1 MGEIKA
7 MNENDHGTGNGNE
20 EEYVNPCVLEVRR
33 IREEL
38 QRERDEM
45 RRKLSPRAFIDYL
58 NRNEGKTGNVLNI
71 KPPPPAF
78 PPSQRY
84 LDFVAMRNRQRAE
97 EQRRYDA
104 ADAQRAETPARP
116 VAGVGALDG

>member
-1 MGEIKA
+1 
-7 MNENDHGTGNGNE
+7 MNENDHGTE
-20 EEYVNPCVLEVRR
+20 EREENYVNPYVLETRR
-33 IREEL
+33 IREEM

-45 RRKLSPRAFIDYL
+45 RRKLSPRAFTDYL

-71 KPPPPAF
+71 KPPPPDF

-104 ADAQRAETPARP
+104 AAARRSRTPARTDAA
-116 VAGVGALDG
+116 VHVGV